1 MDGLHGDLSQ
11 NQRERI
17 LGRFREGEVRIIVA
31 TDVAA
36 RGIDVD
42 TVTQVI
48 NYDVPT
54 TWTLSCASVAPAHW
68 AHG

>member
-1 MDGLHGDLSQ
+1 MAFTATSQ

-48 NYDVPT
+48 NYDVPNDMDA
-54 TWTLSCASVAPAHW
+54 LHPPHRPHRPNR